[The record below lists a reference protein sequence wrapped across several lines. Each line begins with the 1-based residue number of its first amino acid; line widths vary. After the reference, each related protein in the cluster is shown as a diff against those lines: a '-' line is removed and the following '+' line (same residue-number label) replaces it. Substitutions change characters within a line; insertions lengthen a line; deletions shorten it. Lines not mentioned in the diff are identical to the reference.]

1 MPVDLDAYRRA
12 VSRFATGVTVV
23 TTVTGDRHFAL
34 TANSFTSVSLEPVL
48 VLVGIQKSSRF
59 HAEVLAAGVWGISV
73 LGADMR
79 EASNF
84 FASQDRYD
92 ADDPFDGWPCEKGA
106 ETNVRLLSGAIA
118 TFECRTVLAYE
129 GGDHTLLLGEVLALD
144 STRPEAEPL
153 LYYSGRYHALGE
165 PPE

>member
-1 MPVDLDAYRRA
+1 MPVDPDDYRRA
-12 VSRFATGVTVV
+12 VSRFVTGVTVV
-23 TTVTGDRHFAL
+23 TTVTEGGHFAL

-48 VLVGIQKSSRF
+48 VLVGVQKSSRF
-59 HAEVLAAGVWGISV
+59 HAEVLATGVWGISV

-79 EASNF
+79 AASRF

-92 ADDPFDGWPCEKGA
+92 AADPFDGWPCEKGA
-106 ETNVRLLSGAIA
+106 ETNVMLLAGAIA

-144 STRPEAEPL
+144 TTHPDAEPL
-153 LYYSGRYHALGE
+153 LYYGGRYHGLGE
-165 PPE
+165 PSD